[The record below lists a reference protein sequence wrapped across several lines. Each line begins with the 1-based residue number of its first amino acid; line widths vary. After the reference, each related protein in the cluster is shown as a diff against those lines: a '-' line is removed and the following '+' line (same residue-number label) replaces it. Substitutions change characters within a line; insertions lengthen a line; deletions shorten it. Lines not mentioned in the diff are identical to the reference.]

1 MFMKYFMYHSIRWED
16 TPNMKGSRVE
26 AEILHNLGFKPTWVA
41 PHIGADG
48 KKTWADLAAPKEK
61 EG

>member
-1 MFMKYFMYHSIRWED
+1 MYHSIRWED
-16 TPNMKGSRVE
+16 TPNVRGSRVE
-26 AEILHNLGFKPTWVA
+26 AEILNNLGFKPTWVA

-48 KKTWADLAAPKEK
+48 KKTWADLAAPKPK